1 MAEATSTAI
10 KPVKRAS
17 SGRPNT
23 LALLLNNTLATAGLV
38 VFGLIVLIAL
48 AAPLLPLPDP
58 DVTAPANRLFRPLTE
73 GHLLGTDALGRD
85 ILSRLIWG
93 TRVSLLVGISATLIA
108 AFFGSLIGL
117 VAGYAGG
124 RVDTLLMRGIDMVMA
139 FPYILLALAIVAV
152 LGPGLLNA
160 LYAIAVVNIPFFAR
174 NIRGIALGLSRREFV
189 DAARLSGKSN
199 AQILFIEVLPN
210 VLPVIIIT
218 MSTTIG
224 WMILETAGL
233 SFLGLGAQPPQADL
247 GSMLGD
253 GRKILFTAPHVS
265 IIPGLMIF
273 ALVMS
278 INLLGDGV
286 RDVLDPRLKSGA
298 LTRPVARTAVT
309 RENAPQDMT
318 PVADAILDVRGLK
331 TEFRFGG
338 QVYKAVG
345 GVDMAVR
352 RGECLGIVGESGSG
366 KSVSA
371 MSIMGLVPTPPGSIT
386 GGVALLKG
394 EDLFA
399 ASDERIRQL
408 RGSAVSHVFQ
418 DPLSTLHPLFTVGDQ
433 LVEAIQAHDP
443 VSKTQAREKAIDL
456 LTMVRIPNPAER
468 LKSYP
473 HELSGGMR
481 QRVCIAMAL
490 AHDAQIIIADEPTT
504 ALDVTVQAQVLSLM
518 NTLRKE
524 HDAGILFITH
534 DFGVVSAICDRV
546 AVMYAGQFVE
556 TGTTEEILSA
566 PAHPYTAKLI
576 DCVPV
581 LGQPDRRLDA
591 IEGRPPVVNNLPV
604 GCAFAARC
612 PRAQED
618 CRAAPIPLTEFG
630 EGRTVRCIHPLTGET
645 TDV

>member
-1 MAEATSTAI
+1 MAEVVATQPAG
-10 KPVKRAS
+10 RR
-17 SGRPNT
+17 SGRPDS
-23 LALLLNNTLATAGLV
+23 LRLLLNNSLATAGLI
-38 VFGLIVLIAL
+38 VFGLIVLVAL

-58 DVTAPANRLFRPLTE
+58 DMTEPANRLIRPFE
-73 GHLLGTDALGRD
+73 AGHLLGTDALGRD
-85 ILSRLIWG
+85 ILSRLVWG
-93 TRVSLLVGISATLIA
+93 TRVSLAVGLSATLIA

-174 NIRGIALGLSRREFV
+174 NIRGISLGVSRREFV
-189 DAARLSGKSN
+189 DAARLSGKSHT
-199 AQILFIEVLPN
+199 QILFVEVLPN

-265 IIPGLMIF
+265 IVPGLMIF

-298 LTRPVARTAVT
+298 LTRPVARTAVM
-309 RENAPQDMT
+309 REKQPA
-318 PVADAILDVRGLK
+318 AAAIEGAVLDVRGLR
-331 TEFRFGG
+331 TEFHIGG
-338 QVYKAVG
+338 EVYKAVG
-345 GVDMAVR
+345 GVDLHVG

-366 KSVSA
+366 KSVTA
-371 MSIMGLVPTPPGSIT
+371 MSIMGLVPTPPGRIV
-386 GGVALLKG
+386 GGAAMLG
-394 EDLFA
+394 DEDLFA

-408 RGSAVSHVFQ
+408 RGAAVSHVFQ

-433 LVEAIQAHDP
+433 LVEAIQAHQP
-443 VSKTQAREKAIDL
+443 LSKSDASAKAADL
-456 LTMVRIPNPAER
+456 LKMVRIPNPAER
-468 LKSYP
+468 LNAYP

-490 AHDAQIIIADEPTT
+490 ANDAQIIIADEPTT
-504 ALDVTVQAQVLSLM
+504 ALDVTVQAQVLALLD
-518 NTLRKE
+518 TLRRE
-524 HDAGILFITH
+524 RDTGILFITH

-546 AVMYAGQFVE
+546 AVMYAGKFVE
-556 TGTTEEILSA
+556 TGSTDEILSS

-581 LGQPDRRLDA
+581 LGQPERRLDA
-591 IEGRPPVVNNLPV
+591 IAGRPPVVNRLPV
-604 GCAFAARC
+604 GCAFAERC
-612 PRAQED
+612 PRVEAD
-618 CRAAPIPLTEFG
+618 CRAGPIPLMEFRP
-630 EGRTVRCIHPLTGET
+630 GRAARCIHPLIAGEPY
-645 TDV
+645 V